1 MHEVLSFFKT
11 NQKKG
16 RFDRREA
23 LEDGL
28 VVVRSSD
35 APFILPIADGDAFL
49 DLQVDE
55 YIRTLVI
62 FQIAVIKP
70 ALGDGKAPILT
81 DGFLRHFMFM
91 GAASVLVTSNMPTIT
106 ASIEQMDVVNSIPN
120 SMAPLSNLTSS

>member
-1 MHEVLSFFKT
+1 MHEVLSFFKK

-91 GAASVLVTSNMPTIT
+91 GAASVLVTSNMRRLLQ
-106 ASIEQMDVVNSIPN
+106 ASNRW
-120 SMAPLSNLTSS
+120 TW